1 MFFLRNGLS
10 EEAQSGREEGAEVP
24 DEAFDMKTEAGG
36 CCRISHGL
44 MQEETTIRTGSLSFP

>member
-1 MFFLRNGLS
+1 MFSLWDGIS
-10 EEAQSGREEGAEVP
+10 GEAQSGREGAEVP

-44 MQEETTIRTGSLSFP
+44 MQEETTI